1 MQRPFRN
8 RLARAL
14 FACAVSG
21 VASVVIAGHSLAAAK
36 LDELRVP
43 AGFHIGIFS
52 AQVPGAR
59 EIALGAQGTVF
70 VGTMGPG
77 VVYAISTD
85 QAGHATKVRTIAHGL
100 NQPVGVAFYRGD
112 LYISDTQRIVALRDI
127 EHHLDAPPAPE
138 VVADALPY
146 EDGDHSWKFIAFGP
160 DGRLYVPIG
169 SPCNIC
175 DVGHKFGRLLS
186 MKPDG
191 TDRQDVAFGIRNTVG
206 FTWQPGT
213 GALWFTDNGRD
224 NLGDDI
230 PSDELNRVS
239 HPGDSF
245 GYPYCHQGN
254 LPDPQFGKQHACS
267 EFTPPAALLGAH
279 VAALGLRFYEGTEFP
294 ASYKG
299 ALIIAEHGSW
309 NRSML
314 AGYQVVTVHFGP
326 DGKPQAPEVLLSG
339 FRHGQTAWGRPVD
352 VQPLA
357 DGSVLISD
365 DLSGTIY
372 KLTYGGSP

>member
-1 MQRPFRN
+1 M
-8 RLARAL
+8 
-14 FACAVSG
+14 
-21 VASVVIAGHSLAAAK
+21 VIAGHSLAAAK
-36 LDELRVP
+36 VDELRVP
-43 AGFHIGIFS
+43 TGFHIGIFS

-146 EDGDHSWKFIAFGP
+146 EDGDHFWKFIAFGP

-224 NLGDDI
+224 NLGDDV

-239 HPGDSF
+239 RSGDSF

-267 EFTPPAALLGAH
+267 EFTPPAVILGAH

-294 ASYKG
+294 ASYRG

-309 NRSML
+309 NRSTL

-326 DGKPQAPEVLLSG
+326 DGKPQAPEVLVSG